1 MTVEVAGAGK
11 LGAAR
16 TLAHRHGS
24 STGASS
30 GDLTGTDA
38 LSTGR
43 LVLDAAIALV
53 AQQHAET
60 SAVALGSPQTAL
72 HAKAPRR
79 DHGTLCI
86 KCEREATGQSLRPL
100 QLSRVCVERR
110 ARQCASRC
118 LRRHVIQ
125 VVCDT
130 SSCAEARELL
140 QHRPHACRWAPRHLS
155 GCHCCSMHHY
165 ERFTRCYSR
174 RRMTTSPSA

>member
-79 DHGTLCI
+79 VPPG
-86 KCEREATGQSLRPL
+86 
-100 QLSRVCVERR
+100 
-110 ARQCASRC
+110 
-118 LRRHVIQ
+118 
-125 VVCDT
+125 
-130 SSCAEARELL
+130 
-140 QHRPHACRWAPRHLS
+140 RW
-155 GCHCCSMHHY
+155 
-165 ERFTRCYSR
+165 
-174 RRMTTSPSA
+174 TSPSVMRVP